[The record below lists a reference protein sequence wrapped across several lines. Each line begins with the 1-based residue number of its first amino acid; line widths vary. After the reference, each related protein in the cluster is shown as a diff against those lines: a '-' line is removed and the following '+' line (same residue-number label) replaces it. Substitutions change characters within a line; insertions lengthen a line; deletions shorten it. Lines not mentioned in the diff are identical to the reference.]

1 MGAGYAA
8 VMARLSTDGG
18 GGAADRVWRRDRI
31 FEPRAGIAVKP
42 ILAQH
47 CWSCHGPTRQKSGLR
62 LDTAAAVVLGGN
74 SGPAVVAGNSRSSR
88 LIQAVTGAR
97 DVPHLP
103 PFRNRPMGG
112 LGPRVKQLEGT
123 A

>member
-1 MGAGYAA
+1 KIGQDALTGRAA
-8 VMARLSTDGG
+8 LAERLMSPRGLVMRFVGTALSCVWVLADSVV
-18 GGAADRVWRRDRI
+18 AA
-31 FEPRAGIAVKP
+31 EPVDYLRAVKP

-62 LDTAAAVVLGGN
+62 LDTAAAAVRGGN

-97 DVPHLP
+97 
-103 PFRNRPMGG
+103 N
-112 LGPRVKQLEGT
+112 
-123 A
+123 